1 LTGAQS
7 FARKLP
13 SGIRL
18 EPSSACVH
26 FLGIAFA
33 LQIAIDRRFQTTG
46 CEAMRMTRAAT
57 KQGLIVATN
66 RQATSALEE
75 LIAYC
80 DWPVL
85 LHASPQRLR
94 HQMLLG
100 APRVALS
107 WLDDESDV
115 PAAIQLLTWLR
126 TYENAVRRIVMAYRL
141 PTDVEVAVR
150 GAGTHLYLAT
160 DDNVSALVDAWMP
173 CWQRIEGRQKP
184 ALRPSAV
191 DSPDGLPTTSN
202 ANLFT
207 NAVPEPSR
215 GPPRAVNR

>member
-1 LTGAQS
+1 
-7 FARKLP
+7 
-13 SGIRL
+13 
-18 EPSSACVH
+18 
-26 FLGIAFA
+26 
-33 LQIAIDRRFQTTG
+33 
-46 CEAMRMTRAAT
+46 
-57 KQGLIVATN
+57 
-66 RQATSALEE
+66 
-75 LIAYC
+75 
-80 DWPVL
+80 
-85 LHASPQRLR
+85 
-94 HQMLLG
+94 MLLG